1 METLTYGCKTCGKPM
16 HKHSSGGYCFDGT
29 IIPKKTWCVCT
40 GCGTKYS
47 DPDSFPKLFISMPMR
62 GRLLNDI
69 QKDYAESIF
78 DAEQKLGYITMPIY
92 QLGKRPTTPAEALG
106 ESIAD
111 MGNADIVYFA
121 EGWDLSRGCKIEHL
135 VCEEYGIPYI
145 EYETVED
152 SMKAESGLI
161 SE

>member
-1 METLTYGCKTCGKPM
+1 MDHLTYGCKTCGTEMKM
-16 HKHSSGGYCFDGT
+16 YSRHGYFGDLE
-29 IIPKKTWCVCT
+29 PRKTWCECPD
-40 GCGTKYS
+40 CGMKYNLPS
-47 DPDSFPKLFISMPMR
+47 ELPKLFISMPMK
-62 GRLLNDI
+62 GKLLKDI
-69 QKDYAESIF
+69 RKEYAKAIF